1 MEWYIQHVLPC
12 SSISSYHCN
21 HIPKVTRE
29 DYHSSES
36 VDFWR
41 LVVHGSKEGAARLF
55 RQILGREKLGIV
67 KLCFENFTLKWET
80 GKYYVNGY
88 NTSNS

>member
-1 MEWYIQHVLPC
+1 MVHPTRIYLVHQYPPTIATTF
-12 SSISSYHCN
+12 
-21 HIPKVTRE
+21 PKVTRE

-41 LVVHGSKEGAARLF
+41 LVVHGSKQGAARLF
-55 RQILGREKLGIV
+55 RQILGREKLGIA
-67 KLCFENFTLKWET
+67 KLCVEKITLKWET